1 MNIESESSEA
11 DEESVDATEHVVA
24 KFRPQLD
31 EQIAAWNW
39 PRATLPFANSVNIRR
54 VLTQAQTWPGWM
66 WISISLKI
74 DCYRERGIIFR
85 EKVFA
90 KFLLFQQKTYFRSF
104 PLKLQ
109 S

>member
-39 PRATLPFANSVNIRR
+39 PRATLPFVNSVNIRR
-54 VLTQAQTWPGWM
+54 VLTQAQSWVNVNFYFAQNW
-66 WISISLKI
+66 LF
-74 DCYRERGIIFR
+74 RERGIIFR

-90 KFLLFQQKTYFRSF
+90 KILLFQQKMYFRSF